1 MMRVEIDENSGFCTG
16 VVNAICKAEEELKK
30 GRLYCIGDIV
40 HNSREVER
48 LQQKG
53 LKTIGHEEFAE
64 LKNCRVLFRAH
75 GEPPGSYIQARENA
89 IEVIDASCPVVL
101 NLQKRIRKAY
111 EEVSKAGGKVVIY
124 GKRGHAEVVGLVG
137 QTNGEAVVVENEE
150 DLDQIDFSRPVVLFS
165 QTTKS
170 LEGFQTISGLIRK
183 KGGDKV
189 TVYDTI
195 CRKVANRIPQLRN
208 FAKMHDVIIFVSG
221 EKSSNGRQLY
231 SVCREV
237 NKRTYWVQGVE
248 DILPEMYAGAES
260 IGISGAT
267 STPGWVMDEIKKEL
281 LQRA

>member
-1 MMRVEIDENSGFCTG
+1 M
-16 VVNAICKAEEELKK
+16 
-30 GRLYCIGDIV
+30 
-40 HNSREVER
+40 
-48 LQQKG
+48 
-53 LKTIGHEEFAE
+53 
-64 LKNCRVLFRAH
+64 
-75 GEPPGSYIQARENA
+75 
-89 IEVIDASCPVVL
+89 
-101 NLQKRIRKAY
+101 
-111 EEVSKAGGKVVIY
+111 
-124 GKRGHAEVVGLVG
+124 
-137 QTNGEAVVVENEE
+137 
-150 DLDQIDFSRPVVLFS
+150 
-165 QTTKS
+165 
-170 LEGFQTISGLIRK
+170 
-183 KGGDKV
+183 
-189 TVYDTI
+189 YDTI